1 MNQAK
6 ILDSLFLCDG
16 VGLSCAMS
24 ARSGSGKTTLLTR
37 LISDCVEENRFQNQR
52 FVYASMKQ
60 ETMFGEKVPITTST
74 DGVLKAI
81 KKNQIVNFFP
91 TDPAR
96 YEEDIDE
103 LIEVIFSLAE
113 ENPDSGFHLTIDD
126 ANIMSGLSNRGQ
138 TSASVRKLIIAGRS
152 KGIRSLLI
160 THRLA
165 HLPRMTN
172 SNLSHLILLSGN
184 SVDSDYGY
192 KVLGMDLEDV
202 IDELG
207 DFRWAVVDLMDEE
220 IYRFQPVTDL

>member
-1 MNQAK
+1 MEQSK
-6 ILDSLFLCDG
+6 ILDSIFLCDG

-37 LISDCVEENRFQNQR
+37 LISDCVKENRFENQR

-60 ETMFGEKVPITTST
+60 ETLFDESVPITTST
-74 DGVLKAI
+74 EGVIKEL

-91 TDPAR
+91 TNADR

-103 LIEVIFSLAE
+103 LIEVIFSLSE

-126 ANIMSGLSNRGQ
+126 ANIMRGFSNRGQ

-165 HLPRMTN
+165 MLPRMTN
-172 SNLSHLILLSGN
+172 SNLSHLVLLSGN
-184 SVDSDYGY
+184 SMDAEYGN
-192 KVLGMDLEDV
+192 KVLGMNLETV
-202 IDELG
+202 IEELG
-207 DFRWAVVDLMDEE
+207 DYRWAVVDLMNEK
-220 IYRFQPVTDL
+220 IHRFSPV